1 MHTVNIASAVDVM
14 AQSRPE
20 EVAIFE
26 PTSSAVDRKET
37 YRRWTYRE
45 LESASNEIAA
55 GLLELGFKKG
65 DRTALMVTPSLELFG
80 LTFGLFKAGIV
91 PVMIDPGIGIKK
103 MGACLE
109 SASPQGFIG
118 VPKAQIARVLFG
130 WQRGK
135 LRHVVT
141 AGPRL
146 FWGGSTLAQIR
157 ALGRKSEHL
166 GKLAETEGD
175 DIAAILFTSGST
187 GPPKGV
193 VYRHRHF
200 AAQVEW
206 IKTRFEIEPGEIDL
220 PTFPLFA
227 LFDPALGMTTVLPK
241 MNPTKPAKV
250 NPENI
255 LRAIESFG
263 ITTMFGS
270 PALLNRVGRY
280 GEAHGRKVPS
290 LKRVISAGAPVP
302 APTMAKWHQMMPDN
316 GEILPPYGATESL
329 PVACI
334 SSRDILGETWQKTEQ
349 GLGVCVG
356 KPFAEL
362 DVAIIPISDHPIAT
376 FEESSRLAPEE
387 VGEICV
393 RGAVVTDQYWN
404 AEQHNQLGK
413 MQSPEGTW
421 HRMGDLGYFDTQ
433 GRLWFCGRKAH
444 RVQIG
449 SKCLFTIPTEAPF
462 NTHPNVFRTALVG
475 PTNKE
480 NKRVAALCVEFEE
493 GLSANEQTQTLEE
506 LKAIRDSI
514 ENLKMISVLLP
525 HPGFPVDIRHNAKI
539 NREALKTWAEGELR

>member
-1 MHTVNIASAVDVM
+1 M
-14 AQSRPE
+14 AQSRPTE
-20 EVAIFE
+20 IAIYE
-26 PTSSAVDRKET
+26 PTGSSVDQKEN

-45 LESASNEIAA
+45 LEEASNEIAA

-109 SASPQGFIG
+109 SSAPQGFIG
-118 VPKAQIARVLFG
+118 VPMAHIARVLFG

-135 LRHVVT
+135 LANIVT

-146 FWGGSTLAQIR
+146 FWGGKTLDQVR

-166 GKLAETEGD
+166 GRLAETQGD

-206 IKTRFEIEPGEIDL
+206 IKTRFQIEPGEVDL

-241 MNPTKPAKV
+241 MNPTKPAQV

-255 LRAIESFG
+255 LQAIDTFG
-263 ITTMFGS
+263 VTTMFGS

-280 GEAHGRKVPS
+280 GEAHQRHVSS

-302 APTMAKWHQMMPDN
+302 APTMAQWHNMMPAN

-334 SSRDILGETWQKTEQ
+334 SSRDILNETWAKPDQ
-349 GLGVCVG
+349 GLGV
-356 KPFAEL
+356 
-362 DVAIIPISDHPIAT
+362 
-376 FEESSRLAPEE
+376 
-387 VGEICV
+387 
-393 RGAVVTDQYWN
+393 
-404 AEQHNQLGK
+404 
-413 MQSPEGTW
+413 
-421 HRMGDLGYFDTQ
+421 
-433 GRLWFCGRKAH
+433 
-444 RVQIG
+444 
-449 SKCLFTIPTEAPF
+449 
-462 NTHPNVFRTALVG
+462 
-475 PTNKE
+475 
-480 NKRVAALCVEFEE
+480 
-493 GLSANEQTQTLEE
+493 
-506 LKAIRDSI
+506 
-514 ENLKMISVLLP
+514 
-525 HPGFPVDIRHNAKI
+525 
-539 NREALKTWAEGELR
+539 

>member
-1 MHTVNIASAVDVM
+1 MKIVNIATAVDEM
-14 AQSRPE
+14 SQSRPD

-26 PTSSAVDRKET
+26 PTGNNVEKQES

-45 LESASNEIAA
+45 LEEASNEIAA

-80 LTFGLFKAGIV
+80 LTFGLFKAGVV
-91 PVMIDPGIGIKK
+91 PVMVDPGIGIKK

-109 SASPQGFIG
+109 SAAPQGFIG
-118 VPKAQIARVLFG
+118 VGKAHIARLLFG
-130 WQRGK
+130 WQRGRLK
-135 LRHVVT
+135 HVIT

-146 FWGGSTLAQIR
+146 FWGGSTLEQLR

-166 GKLAETEGD
+166 GKLAATEGD

-206 IKTRFEIEPGEIDL
+206 IRNRFNITPGEVDL

-241 MNPTKPAKV
+241 MNPTKPAHV

-255 LRAIESFG
+255 LKAIETFG
-263 ITTMFGS
+263 VTTMFGS

-280 GEAHGRKVPS
+280 GETEGRKVQT

-302 APTMAKWHQMMPDN
+302 APTMKRWHDMMPED

-334 SSRDILGETWQKTEQ
+334 SSRDILSETWKKTEE
-349 GLGVCVG
+349 GFGVCVG
-356 KPFAEL
+356 KPFEQL
-362 DVAIIPISDHPIAT
+362 DVAIIPISDQPIAD
-376 FEESSRLAPEE
+376 FKEDLRLDPEE
-387 VGEICV
+387 IGEICV
-393 RGAVVTDQYWN
+393 SGAVVTDQYWN
-404 AEQHNQLGK
+404 TEEHNALGK
-413 MQSPEGTW
+413 MRGERGIW
-421 HRMGDLGYFDTQ
+421 HRMGDLGYFDSE

-449 SKCLFTIPTEAPF
+449 SKCLFTIPTEAPSTPIQRF
-462 NTHPNVFRTALVG
+462 FEPRLWDLPVLTESVSQHFASNSKTGSVG
-475 PTNKE
+475 
-480 NKRVAALCVEFEE
+480 L
-493 GLSANEQTQTLEE
+493 
-506 LKAIRDSI
+506 
-514 ENLKMISVLLP
+514 
-525 HPGFPVDIRHNAKI
+525 
-539 NREALKTWAEGELR
+539 NR